1 MKCAGQLFN
10 VSKFQEEL
18 CYPFCHLPL
27 AQHMGVVI
35 VVMWHVPT
43 MTHQRPQ
50 NMAHLGI
57 VQKCFVFYI
66 QRMTGTLF
74 RLINKHNNCFEEC
87 VTNPLTHVSNS
98 HHDAF
103 TCIHGKVSIGFG
115 LKHNYCSVLG
125 GQLMQSADHWLIH
138 FIINNISSVCV
149 GVSQIARTVY
159 MLPLIR
165 SKWPGWENIH
175 KWMVGVIYQ
184 CCK

>member
-125 GQLMQSADHWLIH
+125 DSWCRVLI
-138 FIINNISSVCV
+138 IGLSILLL
-149 GVSQIARTVY
+149 T
-159 MLPLIR
+159 
-165 SKWPGWENIH
+165 
-175 KWMVGVIYQ
+175 IYHLFASESPKLQ
-184 CCK
+184 ELFTCCL